1 MKRAMV
7 VVVPLVMSLGLT
19 TRANADDRDTWQAV
33 FAGAVTVTV
42 GGLVTY
48 VHGATKM
55 SEARDE
61 LCHRGGY
68 ADDPSCATQTNLTY
82 DELHR
87 LNRKGERGETIAQIG
102 MATTG
107 VGVIVA
113 GFAFYKGFIA
123 KRESRVVVA
132 PTVTRDSAGASVSL
146 RW

>member
-33 FAGAVTVTV
+33 FAGAVTVTI

-48 VHGATKM
+48 VHGATKV
-55 SEARDE
+55 SDAEDE
-61 LCHRGGY
+61 LCRRGAY
-68 ADDPSCATQTNLTY
+68 PDDPSCATEPNLTRS
-82 DELHR
+82 ELDR
-87 LNRKGERGETIAQIG
+87 LNRKGDRGETIAQIG
-102 MATTG
+102 AATTG

-123 KRESRVVVA
+123 KRESRVVVV